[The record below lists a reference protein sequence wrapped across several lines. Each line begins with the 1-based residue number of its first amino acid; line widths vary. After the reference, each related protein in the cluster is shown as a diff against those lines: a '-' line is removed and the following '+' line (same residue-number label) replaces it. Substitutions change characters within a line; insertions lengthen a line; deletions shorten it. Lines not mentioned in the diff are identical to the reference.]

1 MDPTK
6 MAVLISISPK
16 NFHLTYY
23 EEEQCI
29 ANIQVSSLS
38 KIYFPAKYDFQT
50 DIHTKDHSN
59 LYIWLMYYT
68 QLSLSMFLYI
78 SLFVI
83 FFYGLFEENVHRL
96 SVIYVTL
103 YKTSFY
109 FLQTLPWGSLQGTFI
124 PFVVFQDPSQK
135 DVRNCVLGWSL
146 PTAFHL
152 KVHLL
157 ENQDYKCTFIWTV
170 NTQS

>member
-6 MAVLISISPK
+6 IAVLISISPK
-16 NFHLTYY
+16 NFHLAYY

-29 ANIQVSSLS
+29 ANIQVSRLS

-50 DIHTKDHSN
+50 DIYTKDHSN
-59 LYIWLMYYT
+59 LYIWFMYYT
-68 QLSLSMFLYI
+68 QLSLSKFLYI

-96 SVIYVTL
+96 SVIYATL

-124 PFVVFQDPSQK
+124 PFFLYFRTPPKTTRGKTTQ
-135 DVRNCVLGWSL
+135 
-146 PTAFHL
+146 H
-152 KVHLL
+152 
-157 ENQDYKCTFIWTV
+157 
-170 NTQS
+170 NTQN